1 MICFEEFDTHTNYPV
16 VLPCGHTY
24 VCVACANRLDKCM
37 ECRISLTMMLDVVP
51 PTPTTTGGDPSSSSS
66 HPPAQ
71 SQMRDDIPSPDQS
84 AKQQQKENQSNRYAD
99 KVRNSPGWRRRYGH
113 LEEYE
118 NKVHGGYSGGSNFH
132 NNARSPRHPPPPA
145 TKIRLPLPKNAVL
158 LSLIQASE
166 PARRRA
172 EVEAPATP
180 QRGNEYNNHQRTT
193 TTNHS
198 LFGGESP
205 RFPSSTTNGG
215 GTLPDSRLTPLLL
228 NDTGGEREHHH
239 LVIDHNNSNTFGTTS
254 GQHHLLGVSS
264 SVDDE
269 EHKIRVGT
277 YLEGGPCGTYAVAV
291 RAGLLVYPTLFEHT
305 LPSSVRQ
312 PCGVGDYDA
321 DAVTRDVEKVMKDYY
336 KESAAA
342 AGMKDRKRLADSAA
356 TTSTTTTTG
365 DEQHQQG
372 SNNKEGVE
380 SPSFAEWTKPSSTGE
395 SPGRSSTPVLS
406 NKANNKSVS
415 STTPPRPPRRSDG
428 SPLLT
433 TKLAKQHN
441 ENNSTVEVGQC
452 LEGTTTTNS
461 IKLVESQEDENVEAQ
476 HCCISE
482 MMSMNDA
489 SQHTTTDLAGDNID
503 LPPEFEDD
511 DDNDNEEEGEREEG
525 CDDDN
530 IMTLSDSIIGGG
542 EVGFSS
548 SATTFGSGETDG
560 TRISSPQMMS
570 GKDDDVMDGGEVVDD
585 YDVGVGLSVTYNAIS
600 QDSDVDDVDDEH
612 GDSLSDIGP
621 SGSTGRAP
629 YSPRLRPQGYY
640 SRSSSD
646 VGTSHSTIETKS
658 MKKIARQLSQ
668 GAVSLSAQ
676 MKKSLD
682 LLDEFERPLIRLKYG
697 DRVQVVSMD
706 SRGWVKLGR
715 GYGYI
720 RLENDKQLVKG
731 QLPIDHELLLFS
743 SSVD

>member
-1 MICFEEFDTHTNYPV
+1 M
-16 VLPCGHTY
+16 
-24 VCVACANRLDKCM
+24 
-37 ECRISLTMMLDVVP
+37 SLTMKLDVVP
-51 PTPTTTGGDPSSSSS
+51 PTPTGDQSSSSSS
-66 HPPAQ
+66 HPQPQ
-71 SQMRDDIPSPDQS
+71 PLSQMRDDIPSPDQS
-84 AKQQQKENQSNRYAD
+84 ALQQQKENQSNRYAD
-99 KVRNSPGWRRRYGH
+99 RVRNSPGWRRRYGH

-118 NKVHGGYSGGSNFH
+118 NKVHGGYGGSSSGGGSNFH
-132 NNARSPRHPPPPA
+132 NNNNVRSPRHPPPPVP
-145 TKIRLPLPKNAVL
+145 KIRLPLPKNAVL

-180 QRGNEYNNHQRTT
+180 QRGSEYNNNHSRTT
-193 TTNHS
+193 TTTTSHS

-205 RFPSSTTNGG
+205 RFPSSSTTTTGG
-215 GTLPDSRLTPLLL
+215 GTLPGSSRPTPLFHN
-228 NDTGGEREHHH
+228 NDSGTEREHHH
-239 LVIDHNNSNTFGTTS
+239 HQVIDHTNSNTFGTTS
-254 GQHHLLGVSS
+254 GQHHLLGASS

-305 LPSSVRQ
+305 LPASVRQ
-312 PCGVGDYDA
+312 QGINNPLCGGVGDYDA
-321 DAVTRDVEKVMKDYY
+321 DAVTRDVEKVMKNYY

-342 AGMKDRKRLADSAA
+342 AGMKDRKRLADSTTATAA
-356 TTSTTTTTG
+356 TTTTT
-365 DEQHQQG
+365 DDAQQQQPG
-372 SNNKEGVE
+372 SNDKEGVK
-380 SPSFAEWTKPSSTGE
+380 SPSFAEWTKPLSTGD
-395 SPGRSSTPVLS
+395 SPGRSSTPVLC
-406 NKANNKSVS
+406 NKANNKS
-415 STTPPRPPRRSDG
+415 STTPPRPRPPRRSEG
-428 SPLLT
+428 TPPLT
-433 TKLAKQHN
+433 TKLVQQHN
-441 ENNSTVEVGQC
+441 ENNNSNAEIGHC
-452 LEGTTTTNS
+452 LEATTTTTTTTNS

-482 MMSMNDA
+482 MMSMNDT
-489 SQHTTTDLAGDNID
+489 SLHTTTDLAGDNID
-503 LPPEFEDD
+503 LPPEFEEDED
-511 DDNDNEEEGEREEG
+511 
-525 CDDDN
+525 DDDN
-530 IMTLSDSIIGGG
+530 IMTLRDSTKGGG

-560 TRISSPQMMS
+560 TRISSPHMS
-570 GKDDDVMDGGEVVDD
+570 GDDDDDVMDGGEAIDD
-585 YDVGVGLSVTYNAIS
+585 YDVGVGLSVSYNAIS
-600 QDSDVDDVDDEH
+600 KDSDDDDDVDDEH

-629 YSPRLRPQGYY
+629 YSPRLRPQGFY

-646 VGTSHSTIETKS
+646 VGTSPATVETKS
-658 MKKIARQLSQ
+658 MKKLARQLSQ

-676 MKKSLD
+676 KKKSLD

-706 SRGWVKLGR
+706 SRGWVKLAR

-731 QLPIDHELLLFS
+731 QLLIDYELLLFFS
-743 SSVD
+743 AED